1 MDHFWRKFLFL
12 LFIPI
17 YLFGQSSTYS
27 ITLDFNGSDSYITVP
42 SGINDLSFS
51 SDKFTLEAWIK
62 IENAPPSGSSSGN
75 NTAPNRDYIF
85 SKKNDWSLY
94 VLNINGS
101 LYLEGRFRRDHH
113 GNWPDVRSSST
124 ISTDTWYH
132 VAFTNSKSDGRIRI
146 YINGN
151 LDNSEN
157 WTSGGYGLTST
168 TNPIGIGASFWNGID
183 NPSNFFD
190 GEMSDIRFWDSE
202 RTQSA
207 INFYKNSTL
216 NTNSTLKLYYKLNE
230 GSGSTINDLS
240 GNSITGTA
248 RGGYQ
253 WKNNVQ
259 LGTVFHY
266 DFSNSNSYSGSGTSI
281 TDLSGYGNHGIVR
294 GNSSNIYFDPNENA
308 FYIDENAGE
317 SGIAIQNHNY
327 ISESSDQINNLT
339 LSAKVKL
346 PSSSSTRQRII
357 LSYDRSSVFRWG
369 IGHDSGSISSGA
381 NGKLAISF
389 TNSNGTFDKFDS
401 GYTGNLKDNQWHDVM
416 VQFEANKAG
425 GLRYYVDGI
434 LTYTDPSSYA
444 PISNQTTSETPRYGI
459 IGNGSEMAS
468 TGGGISPI
476 DPFSGWIREVKMT
489 STVTTTAN
497 LSPTNI
503 SLSSTNI
510 NENIVANS
518 AVATLTATDPNSTS
532 THSFTLISSSDSR
545 DDDNN
550 SFTIIGNSLS
560 INSSPDYEIKAGYN
574 IYINVNDG
582 VNNFAKAFTVS
593 VTNINEAPTGIGLTS
608 TTISENVSATSV
620 VGILSAVD
628 SDTSNTHT
636 FTLANSSDSRDDDNG
651 SFTVSGTQLIINSSP
666 DFETKASYN
675 IYINVND
682 GANNYAKA
690 FTVSVTNIN
699 ESPTGLTFQREFSG
713 SFNEGSPV
721 GTVVGNLTAVDSD
734 TSNLTYALVS
744 GDGNNDIHNS
754 SFTISGSILLLNN
767 GNISYDS
774 LNYDYGSEV
783 LDNQNSSSNAGAGGT
798 SQWQSFTVSNSGLL
812 SKVSWKMAN
821 PVING
826 GPQPIK
832 ISVFRGQGD
841 GGSLLGQSQNLY
853 TPSYKDGNG
862 NYISGQYVDF
872 DISSNN
878 VSVTTGEV
886 LTMKLELTSGNQ
898 NVGFLDLHT
907 QNPYAGGRGS
917 NNANWDYI
925 FKVYTQPFGTTS
937 KSLKINV
944 QVTDGTSS
952 LSNALRINVNDLN
965 RTPSDIGVT
974 TTTISENVSST
985 WRYPNSVLGLL
996 TAVDSDT
1003 TDTHTFSLAS
1013 SGDSQDDDNGSFTV
1027 SGTQLII
1034 NSSPDFETKAYYN
1047 IYINV
1052 NDGVNNFAKAFTVS
1066 VTNINE
1072 APYGLGFTESEI
1084 VTDGLILYLDA
1095 SNSNSYPG
1103 QGSTWFDISGNNNDA
1118 TINGPIFSNS
1128 QIKNFVFDGNDD
1140 VITSMNLSNYSDL
1153 TIEIWYYNN
1162 KTSGEHDLL
1171 TYNGNSGSYTFSN
1184 NKFRTDGNGL
1194 GAANYDGVNHFS
1206 NQWVRFVYVKNSR
1219 VYINETVTNKTSGN
1233 DNPYGQLIIGDTR
1246 TDLRQHWD
1254 GKIALVRI
1262 YNRNLTDQE
1271 ISKNYN
1277 AFNAAVNN
1285 VQSLSGSASSTSID
1299 EGLATGTL
1307 VANLTAT
1314 DPDSSNLSYSLIS
1327 GDGNNDQHNSYFT
1340 VSGTGLI
1347 INNANID
1354 HKITPSLKI
1363 HLQVSDGDN
1372 AISRALLINVNDK
1385 TPPSVVLSHN
1395 SANRILKNTDTV
1407 TIVADFSEALIATP
1421 SFSIT
1426 GIVTNVLMTATNS
1439 TTQWTYTWN
1448 VSSNIDAMVTG
1459 TASGTDLFG
1468 NQYSGSASITFRIDN
1483 TAPSVILTD
1492 SDSDNV
1498 VKNGDSVV
1506 INAVFSESLI
1516 TTPTLSISGIVANEL
1531 MIPTDTSKYWT
1542 YTWNVSDTSE
1552 GLMTAS
1558 VSGTDIAGNSLS
1570 GNASNSLVF
1579 TVDLI
1584 GPILSLSHD
1593 GEDNLILNHEKSNL
1607 QNITITANFSEAV
1620 LTPTIIFSIDNTT
1633 ANLDSEM
1640 NVIAGS
1646 NSRTWSYDLN
1656 LKDLTDGNYNL
1667 NAVVSATDIMG
1678 NPISQSDSITLS
1690 IDTQIATVELSVN
1703 LPPYKNNTAKADDVI
1718 WVLAEFSKSMISPK
1732 LTITGVVSDAS
1743 MIKADTTGTTFLP
1756 GSIWEYN
1763 FNAPSFFSTTNI
1775 SVVATDTSG
1784 NYYSN
1789 PNNTITVTIDDSAP
1803 SVKSFEMIDNNT
1815 LSIQFSEAVFSK
1827 LSIQPISLV
1836 NTDFYA
1842 TFNPTAVK
1850 NIIQTGDISSTF
1862 DFSNSVSADVSS
1874 TFEFSNT
1881 VSGDVSNTTINL
1893 PKEQFLQ
1900 PSSILAS
1907 ENNRRFDLKF
1917 NDLKQYT
1924 GTIFLNILRP
1934 IYDVVGNPL
1943 FQLPSSTALE
1953 LFFDSDEDGIVDALD
1968 QCPNTP
1974 KDKDVDPNGC
1984 ILVINDNDE
1993 DGILDDVDTDDD
2005 NDGLSDKEEEKIG
2018 SDPLLA
2024 DTDFDELNDFEEFKI
2039 GTNPTKMDTDGD
2051 TYSDLEDLFPLDP
2064 NEFSDND
2071 KDGIGDNT
2079 DEDDDNDGS
2088 LDFDE
2093 KIYGTDPL
2101 KPDTDGDGL
2110 TDGQENVLGTD
2121 PKDRDTDDDG
2131 LIDGEDSFPFDPFE
2145 ISDFD
2150 RDGLP
2155 DDIDPD
2161 DDGDNVDDTFEFAIG
2176 TDPFNPDTDGDG
2188 LNDGSELQRKT
2199 NPNKADTDGDGYSD
2213 LIDHFPTDP
2222 FEYIDSDRDGL
2233 GDVYDRDDDN
2243 DGVSDIEELSRRTD
2257 PKNADSDGDG
2267 LTDFEE
2273 VTLGT
2278 DPRKVDSDNDEVPDG
2293 VENEQG
2299 TDPLKKDTDGDGI
2312 PDGEDKMPNNAD
2324 EDFDNDQDGIGDNK
2338 DPDDDNDGSLDTE
2351 EIINGTDPNDP
2362 DSDNDGSN
2370 DGEEFERNTDP
2381 LNPDSDQDGILDGDD
2396 DFPLDPNKSDDA
2408 DGDGIPDDED
2418 PDDDNDGLLDEE
2430 EQVIGTNPEK
2440 PDTDDDDLN
2449 DFDEMELA
2457 TDPFNPDT
2465 DGDGL
2470 LDGDEQNYLTDPLN
2484 PDSDDDG
2491 LNDGIEILKKTDPNN
2506 PDSDNDG
2513 TLDGFDQLPLNAGES
2528 SDNDGDG
2535 IGDDEDD
2542 DDDNDKVADVDEI
2555 KIGTNPF
2562 DPDSD
2567 DDGLSD
2573 GQEVDRRT
2581 DPNKVDTDG
2590 DGVDDKEDNFPLDEN
2605 EYLDSDKDGIGD
2617 KSDQDDDN
2625 DKILDDEESLYGT
2638 DPLKS
2643 DSDSDGLK
2651 DGEELEKGTEPLN
2664 PDTDGDGSPDG
2675 IDDFPLDPS
2684 ISVDSDRDGV
2694 SDEKEKEIRT
2704 NPENPDT
2711 DGDGVTDGEE
2721 LDQGSN
2727 PRDVDTDDDGITDG
2741 EDDLPLDSTETVDTD
2756 RDGVGDNTDTDDDGD
2771 GIEDIVETE
2780 KGTDPKKADT
2790 DEDGLSDFTE
2800 EELGT
2805 DPLKLDSDDD
2815 GLSDGEEVEIETDPL
2830 NEDTDGDGTVDGED
2844 QLPLDAE
2851 GSNDNDGDGI
2861 SDDQD
2866 DDDDNDGLTDAQELI
2881 QKTDPF
2887 NPDTDGDGLSD
2898 GKEIELKSNPN
2909 SSDSDGDGLDDGLEL
2924 AMSTN
2929 LNSNDTDRDGI
2940 KDGEDAFPLDP
2951 YENID
2956 TDGDG
2961 LGDDDDLDDDNDG
2974 ISDVTEAKY
2983 ATNPLNPDTDED
2995 GLRDGEE
3002 IRLNTDPLNK
3012 DSDGDQTLDGD
3023 DDFPLNPDEDTDT
3036 DYDGIGNNVD
3046 TDDDDDGVIDLID
3059 NFPTDG
3065 SEVNDID
3072 DDGVGNNAD
3081 VDDDND
3087 GVNDFTELQ
3096 FIAILQPIDVSFPVT
3111 ATNTDTTQDRRRS
3124 SNPFRGVGKWKIR
3137 KQVSGGADAHLFT
3150 VKYGEPGAKQ
3160 NYEDFSQRIIINKRR
3175 DDDAGFA
3182 DPVQNQ
3188 DEVGA
3193 ENEEEFEDESEGI
3206 LAFIDPPDLDNPQD
3220 HNKDGIYEVVLG
3232 YINTEIGDLF
3242 VPIPDTPVNLV
3253 ISDTTSLDIA
3263 ILKTTQ
3269 TPLDEVD
3276 PDLVQSDTDG
3286 DGFVNSID
3294 EDDDG
3299 DGIDSQFEAM
3309 KRSVFSA
3316 RGESSRRVRSDDF
3329 DGDGIVDSLDPDDE
3343 NDGLFTKYENPD
3355 PNGDRNANDAQDT
3368 DGDGY
3373 PDYIDNDD
3381 DGDGI
3386 LTILEGTDANFDGN
3400 PDDSIDSDLDGIYDY
3415 IDYDDDNDGVPTS
3428 LELGDDREYR
3438 DTDFDGVPDYLDSD
3452 DDGDGIL
3459 TRLEIDIETED
3470 FPSRLIDLDNDGI
3483 PNYLDTD
3490 DDGDGKQ
3497 TIDEDLNFNGNPA
3510 DDDVDGDGLIDAYD
3524 SMNTDCDEDGVVD
3537 ELDAENC
3544 NPYNDSD
3551 GDGFANIDE
3560 VSCGVDPNNSISL
3573 CTDYASIGLK
3583 ITDFFSPNGDGI
3595 NDQWADDS
3603 FLRYPDNEVWIY
3615 NRSGQLVF
3623 NEVNYQNNW
3632 SGQYNNEDLPEGS
3645 YYYLIDFNRSGNP
3658 DYQGIVYLAR

>member
-75 NTAPNRDYIF
+75 NTAPDRDYIF

-168 TNPIGIGASFWNGID
+168 TNPIGIGASVWNGID

-1072 APYGLGFTESEI
+1072 ALTGIGLTSSTISENVSATSVVGILSAVDSDTTDTHTFTLANSGDSQDDDNGSFTISGTHLIINSSPDFETKSSYNIHINVNDGVNNFAKAFTVSVTNINEAPNDIGFLLNQGATI
-1084 VTDGLILYLDA
+1084 PTNGLILHLDA
-1095 SNSNSYPG
+1095 SNSDSYS
-1103 QGSTWFDISGNNNDA
+1103 GSGNTWFDLSGQNAHAEA
-1118 TINGPIFSNS
+1118 TSLPPFGLNGA
-1128 QIKNFVFDGNDD
+1128 QIKNFDF
-1140 VITSMNLSNYSDL
+1140 S
-1153 TIEIWYYNN
+1153 
-1162 KTSGEHDLL
+1162 
-1171 TYNGNSGSYTFSN
+1171 SN
-1184 NKFRTDGNGL
+1184 NQGFNSVDITQEYRDLIVIKKLETGGGIKTVFGHYNYQDDSFRINGGQVKVQNTL
-1194 GAANYDGVNHFS
+1194 DTNDWQFGSTSDVFVNGSFITQNTTLL
-1206 NQWVRFVYVKNSR
+1206 NQWVFIRTYRSNNNGFGNSFR
-1219 VYINETVTNKTSGN
+1219 YEVSKGHGGGGRSY
-1233 DNPYGQLIIGDTR
+1233 R
-1246 TDLRQHWD
+1246 
-1254 GKIALVRI
+1254 GKINLILA
-1262 YNRNLTDQE
+1262 YNRKLTSQE
-1271 ISKNYN
+1271 
-1277 AFNAAVNN
+1277 VNS
-1285 VQSLSGSASSTSID
+1285 VYQSLSPRLSGTETSINVSSISSQTSVD
-1299 EGLATGTL
+1299 EFSAIGTL
-1307 VANLTAT
+1307 VGNLTAT
-1314 DPDSSNLSYSLIS
+1314 DSDTTNFIYSLVS
-1327 GDGNNDQHNSYFT
+1327 GDGSNDLNNSYFSISNNQLLVAKNIIYHQTPLMKINVQAFDGLNSFSKGLTINVTDNTPAT
-1340 VSGTGLI
+1340 VSLTHDED
-1347 INNANID
+1347 NN
-1354 HKITPSLKI
+1354 
-1363 HLQVSDGDN
+1363 Q
-1372 AISRALLINVNDK
+1372 ISNNDK
-1385 TPPSVVLSHN
+1385 IN
-1395 SANRILKNTDTV
+1395 SSN
-1407 TIVADFSEALIATP
+1407 
-1421 SFSIT
+1421 FSIT
-1426 GIVTNVLMTATNS
+1426 ASFSEPVLNPIIVLSGHPNLGTVSYPMSLKSGTNS
-1439 TTQWTYTWN
+1439 SSWGYDLSLQTLPDGNYTLT
-1448 VSSNIDAMVTG
+1448 AQVTG
-1459 TASGTDLFG
+1459 TDLVG
-1468 NQYSGSASITFRIDN
+1468 NQITNTNTLTIEVDTQLPTLVISTNLAIHKSN
-1483 TAPSVILTD
+1483 TANANDNISVF
-1492 SDSDNV
+1492 
-1498 VKNGDSVV
+1498 
-1506 INAVFSESLI
+1506 AQFSEEMIQYPKI
-1516 TTPTLSISGIVANEL
+1516 TLTGIVSNVNMTSAN
-1531 MIPTDTSKYWT
+1531 S
-1542 YTWNVSDTSE
+1542 SS
-1552 GLMTAS
+1552 
-1558 VSGTDIAGNSLS
+1558 
-1570 GNASNSLVF
+1570 
-1579 TVDLI
+1579 
-1584 GPILSLSHD
+1584 
-1593 GEDNLILNHEKSNL
+1593 
-1607 QNITITANFSEAV
+1607 
-1620 LTPTIIFSIDNTT
+1620 
-1633 ANLDSEM
+1633 
-1640 NVIAGS
+1640 
-1646 NSRTWSYDLN
+1646 
-1656 LKDLTDGNYNL
+1656 
-1667 NAVVSATDIMG
+1667 
-1678 NPISQSDSITLS
+1678 
-1690 IDTQIATVELSVN
+1690 
-1703 LPPYKNNTAKADDVI
+1703 
-1718 WVLAEFSKSMISPK
+1718 
-1732 LTITGVVSDAS
+1732 
-1743 MIKADTTGTTFLP
+1743 TF
-1756 GSIWEYN
+1756 WMYN
-1763 FNAPSFFSTTNI
+1763 FNSSLINNSTIIT
-1775 SVVATDTSG
+1775 VVATDTGG
-1784 NYYSN
+1784 NFYSDPTN
-1789 PNNTITVTIDDSAP
+1789 PFTIDKDNSP
-1803 SVKSFEMIDNNT
+1803 PYLEGFKMTESNLFSISFN
-1815 LSIQFSEAVFSK
+1815 EAVFSK
-1827 LSIQPISLV
+1827 STTSTIEDLTANDLYALVKRPIPIIS
-1836 NTDFYA
+1836 
-1842 TFNPTAVK
+1842 
-1850 NIIQTGDISSTF
+1850 NINSGNISST
-1862 DFSNSVSADVSS
+1862 
-1874 TFEFSNT
+1874 
-1881 VSGDVSNTTINL
+1881 
-1893 PKEQFLQ
+1893 
-1900 PSSILAS
+1900 S
-1907 ENNRRFDLKF
+1907 ENLSASTASITKISEYEKVIPASITPKFDKKSFDIRFTDLSPYYGDLILRISDPIFDL
-1917 NDLKQYT
+1917 
-1924 GTIFLNILRP
+1924 
-1934 IYDVVGNPL
+1934 VGNSL
-1943 FQLPSSTALE
+1943 DQLPSTTSVT
-1953 LFFDSDEDGIVDALD
+1953 LFFDNDGDGIVDSID
-1968 QCPNTP
+1968 QCPDTPTGNEIDLSGCSIDNTDT
-1974 KDKDVDPNGC
+1974 DK
-1984 ILVINDNDE
+1984 
-1993 DGILDDVDTDDD
+1993 DGILDNIDPDDD
-2005 NDGLSDKEEEKIG
+2005 NDGLPDIAEISFG
-2018 SDPLLA
+2018 SNPLLI
-2024 DTDFDELNDFEEFKI
+2024 DTDGDDLTDLEEFEK
-2039 GTNPTKMDTDGD
+2039 GTKPNNPDTDGD
-2051 TYSDLEDLFPLDP
+2051 TINDSEDLFPLNSKEGNDR
-2064 NEFSDND
+2064 D
-2071 KDGIGDNT
+2071 KDGIGDNA
-2079 DEDDDNDGS
+2079 DLDDDNDGL
-2088 LDFDE
+2088 LDLE
-2093 KIYGTDPL
+2093 ELIYGTDPL
-2101 KPDTDGDGL
+2101 NPDTDGDGL
-2110 TDGQENVLGTD
+2110 SDGMEISMRTDPNNPDTDGDGILDG
-2121 PKDRDTDDDG
+2121 DD
-2131 LIDGEDSFPFDPFE
+2131 SNPFSPFE
-2145 ISDFD
+2145 VADFD

-2161 DDGDNVDDTFEFAIG
+2161 DDNDNVDDTFEYAIG
-2176 TDPFNPDTDGDG
+2176 TDPYNPDTDGDG
-2188 LNDGSELQRKT
+2188 LNDGFEIQLKT
-2199 NPNKADTDGDGYSD
+2199 NPNNADTDGDGTID
-2213 LIDHFPTDP
+2213 PIDHFPTDP
-2222 FEYIDSDRDGL
+2222 FEYIDSDKDGL

-2243 DGVSDIEELSRRTD
+2243 DGVSDIDELSRRTD

-2278 DPRKVDSDNDEVPDG
+2278 DPRTTDTDKDG
-2293 VENEQG
+2293 LTDFVENDIG
-2299 TDPLKKDTDGDGI
+2299 TDPLNPDTDGDGI
-2312 PDGEDKMPNNAD
+2312 QDGEDKLPNNAD
-2324 EDFDNDQDGIGDNK
+2324 EDFDSDEDGIGDNK
-2338 DPDDDNDGSLDTE
+2338 DPDDDNDGSLDSE
-2351 EIINGTDPNDP
+2351 EIANGTDPLNP
-2362 DSDNDGSN
+2362 DTDGDGSN
-2370 DGEEFERNTDP
+2370 DGEEAKLETDP
-2381 LNPDSDQDGILDGDD
+2381 LNPDSDGDGILDGED
-2396 DFPLDPNKSDDA
+2396 DFPLDPNRADDA
-2408 DGDGIPDDED
+2408 DGDGIPDGED

-2430 EQVIGTNPEK
+2430 EVALGTDPEK
-2440 PDTDDDDLN
+2440 PDTDQDGLS
-2449 DFDEMELA
+2449 DFDEVELD
-2457 TDPFNPDT
+2457 TDPLNPDT
-2465 DGDGL
+2465 DGDV
-2470 LDGDEQNYLTDPLN
+2470 LTDGEEVEYKTNPLS
-2484 PDSDDDG
+2484 PDTDDDG
-2491 LNDGIEILKKTDPNN
+2491 LTDGIEILKETDPNN
-2506 PDSDNDG
+2506 PDSDGDG
-2513 TLDGFDQLPLNAGES
+2513 IKDGADKLPLNAGES
-2528 SDNDGDG
+2528 RDNDGDG
-2535 IGDDEDD
+2535 IGDQQDD
-2542 DDDNDKVADVDEI
+2542 DDDNDGVSDQDE
-2555 KIGTNPF
+2555 KQIGTNPF
-2562 DPDSD
+2562 NPDSD
-2567 DDGLSD
+2567 EDGLSD
-2573 GQEVDRRT
+2573 GQEVNRRT
-2581 DPNKVDTDG
+2581 D
-2590 DGVDDKEDNFPLDEN
+2590 
-2605 EYLDSDKDGIGD
+2605 
-2617 KSDQDDDN
+2617 
-2625 DKILDDEESLYGT
+2625 
-2638 DPLKS
+2638 
-2643 DSDSDGLK
+2643 
-2651 DGEELEKGTEPLN
+2651 PLN
-2664 PDTDGDGSPDG
+2664 PDTDGDGVVDKDDNFPLDDKESIDTDKDG
-2675 IDDFPLDPS
+2675 IGDISDKDDDNDDISDEEEGALGTDPLKADSDGDGLKDGDEVQANTDPLNPDSDGDGSVDGSDDFPLDPN

-2694 SDEKEKEIRT
+2694 SDQKEKEIRT

-2711 DGDGVTDGEE
+2711 DGDGSTDGEE
-2721 LDQGSN
+2721 LALGTN
-2727 PRDVDTDDDGITDG
+2727 PRDVDSDDDGIIDS
-2741 EDDLPLDSTETVDTD
+2741 EDDLPLDPTEILDTD
-2756 RDGVGDNTDTDDDGD
+2756 GDGIGDNSDTDDDGD
-2771 GIEDIVETE
+2771 GIEDAIESAE
-2780 KGTDPKKADT
+2780 GTDPKSADT
-2790 DEDGLSDFTE
+2790 DGDGVGDFDE
-2800 EELGT
+2800 KDLGT
-2805 DPLKLDSDDD
+2805 DPLEPDTDGD
-2815 GLSDGEEVEIETDPL
+2815 GLDDGEELEIKTDPL
-2830 NEDTDGDGTVDGED
+2830 NPDTDGDGTEDGED
-2844 QLPLDAE
+2844 QLPLDAQ
-2851 GSNDNDGDGI
+2851 GNNDNDKDGI
-2861 SDDQD
+2861 KDEEDP
-2866 DDDDNDGLTDAQELI
+2866 DDDNDGLTDEQEAAQN
-2881 QKTDPF
+2881 TDPF
-2887 NPDTDGDGLSD
+2887 NPDTDGDGVTDGEEIKLNSNPNSVDSDGDGLSD
-2898 GKEIELKSNPN
+2898 GDELTMSTDLT
-2909 SSDSDGDGLDDGLEL
+2909 SSDSDGDGIPDGQ
-2924 AMSTN
+2924 
-2929 LNSNDTDRDGI
+2929 
-2940 KDGEDAFPLDP
+2940 DAFPLDP

-2961 LGDDDDLDDDNDG
+2961 IGDDDDLDDDNDG
-2974 ISDVTEAKY
+2974 LSDTTEAKY
-2983 ATNPLNPDTDED
+2983 GTNPLVADSDDDGLTDGAEIRLTTNPLN
-2995 GLRDGEE
+2995 
-3002 IRLNTDPLNK
+3002 N
-3012 DSDGDQTLDGD
+3012 DSDGDQTIDGD
-3023 DDFPLNPDEDTDT
+3023 DDFPLNTDEDTDT

-3046 TDDDDDGVIDLID
+3046 TDDDNDGVLDLID
-3059 NFPTDG
+3059 NFPTDA

-3072 DDGVGNNAD
+3072 GDGVGNNAD

-3087 GVNDFTELQ
+3087 GVNDFTEMQ
-3096 FIAILQPIDVSFPVT
+3096 FLAIMQPVDISFSKNT
-3111 ATNTDTTQDRRRS
+3111 ATTNTLESDDRRGL

-3160 NYEDFSQRIIINKRR
+3160 NYDDYSQRSSVRR
-3175 DDDAGFA
+3175 GDG
-3182 DPVQNQ
+3182 
-3188 DEVGA
+3188 
-3193 ENEEEFEDESEGI
+3193 EEEEEEEEEGI
-3206 LAFIDPPDLDNPQD
+3206 LSFISPPDPDNPQD
-3220 HNKDGIYEVVLG
+3220 HNKDGIYEVVIG
-3232 YINTEIGDLF
+3232 YVNTELGDLN
-3242 VPIPDTPVNLV
+3242 VPIPNTPMNVTFSDSSTLDILSLTTSQTPVE
-3253 ISDTTSLDIA
+3253 
-3263 ILKTTQ
+3263 
-3269 TPLDEVD
+3269 EVD
-3276 PDLVQSDTDG
+3276 PDIIQSDTDA
-3286 DGFVNSID
+3286 DGYVNSID

-3316 RGESSRRVRSDDF
+3316 RGESSRKVRSDDF